1 MSTEATLEAPAPA
14 VETYVN
20 DTSAAGIMS
29 RFKAATPSQEPA
41 AAPEPASAS
50 PSPAADPT
58 PTNPTPPA
66 DPAPA
71 AEPAPVDDS
80 GVETPLSELGA
91 DTKADE
97 PKTDLPLDEDPPG
110 PVKTPEAK
118 YKWGELRKKADEYD
132 TLVQKTLPQKEKE
145 LAEAKAKLEE
155 LSKIDP
161 STYEKQLAERDAAIA
176 EYEKKVAV
184 FDIQSSK
191 QYQEQVLVP
200 INRVGEEL
208 NNLARHYETDLSQ
221 IEAAMTILD
230 PVAQEKKLMELAE
243 GWHPRHQNKLFDL
256 AEKTVQLYSVAEQ
269 LEANALEARKELES
283 ARELET
289 RKQQEESL
297 KAIQTSA
304 EAVKKQMLAKVPVLK
319 DEAVQQKVFAA
330 ELDPKDPVRKAYN
343 AYAGE
348 ALPAVLKELAARDA
362 RIRELEQAAQARASV
377 QPRPG
382 AGNAATAASA
392 AANPDPQMPEGETL
406 WQRMKNYQAIN
417 S

>member
-1 MSTEATLEAPAPA
+1 MSTEATLEAPASA

-29 RFKAATPSQEPA
+29 RFKAANTSQESA

-50 PSPAADPT
+50 PSLAADPT
-58 PTNPTPPA
+58 PTSPTPPA

-71 AEPAPVDDS
+71 ADPAPVDDS
-80 GVETPLSELGA
+80 GVETPLSELGG

-97 PKTDLPLDEDPPG
+97 PKADLPLDEEPPG

-132 TLVQKTLPQKEKE
+132 TLTQKTLPQKEKE
-145 LAEAKAKLEE
+145 LAELKAKVAE
-155 LSKIDP
+155 LSSIPDQYRKQIE
-161 STYEKQLAERDAAIA
+161 EKEAAIA
-176 EYEKKVAV
+176 EYEKKVAAY
-184 FDIQSSK
+184 DIQSSK
-191 QYQEQVLVP
+191 QYREQVLEP
-200 INRVGEEL
+200 MGRLGDEIG
-208 NNLARHYETDLSQ
+208 NLARHYEADIGQ
-221 IEAAMTILD
+221 IEAAMAIID
-230 PVAQEKKLMELAE
+230 PVAQEKRLMEIAE

-256 AEKTVQLYSVAEQ
+256 AEKTIQLYSTAEQ
-269 LEANALEARKELES
+269 LEANAIEARKELES

-406 WQRMKNYQAIN
+406 WQRMKNYQAMN

>member
-1 MSTEATLEAPAPA
+1 MSTEATLDAPA
-14 VETYVN
+14 
-20 DTSAAGIMS
+20 SAADTYTNNVDASSIMS
-29 RFKAATPSQEPA
+29 RFNSTPKEESSTPAPATAPAPNSEPA
-41 AAPEPASAS
+41 AAP
-50 PSPAADPT
+50 PSD
-58 PTNPTPPA
+58 PTPPA
-66 DPAPA
+66 
-71 AEPAPVDDS
+71 PAPVDDS
-80 GVETPLSELGA
+80 GVETPLSDLGG
-91 DTKADE
+91 DTKTDE
-97 PKTDLPLDEDPPG
+97 PKSDLPIDEDPPG
-110 PVKTPEAK
+110 PVKTEAAK

-132 TLVQKTLPQKEKE
+132 ALVQKTLPQKEKE

-161 STYEKQLAERDAAIA
+161 SAYEKQLAEKEAAIA
-176 EYEKKVAV
+176 EYEKKMAV

-230 PVAQEKKLMELAE
+230 PVAQEKRLMEIAE

-269 LEANALEARKELES
+269 LEANALEARRELES

-289 RKQQEESL
+289 RKQQEESM

-319 DEAVQQKVFAA
+319 DEALQQKVFAA

-362 RIRELEQAAQARASV
+362 RIRELEQAAQARAAA

-382 AGNAATAASA
+382 AGNASVSA
-392 AANPDPQMPEGETL
+392 AAASNPETPMPEGESL
-406 WQRMKNYQAIN
+406 WQRMRQFAQ

>member
-1 MSTEATLEAPAPA
+1 MSTEATLEAPPA
-14 VETYVN
+14 DAYVN
-20 DTSAAGIMS
+20 PIDAGGIMS
-29 RFKAATPSQEPA
+29 RFKAANTE
-41 AAPEPASAS
+41 PEPA
-50 PSPAADPT
+50 
-58 PTNPTPPA
+58 
-66 DPAPA
+66 PAPA
-71 AEPAPVDDS
+71 AEPAPAPATAEPTAQEPAPAETPAPPATEPAPVDDS
-80 GVETPLSELGA
+80 GVETPLTELGA
-91 DTKADE
+91 EAKADE
-97 PKTDLPLDEDPPG
+97 PKADTPIDEDPPG
-110 PVKTPEAK
+110 PVKTEAAK

-161 STYEKQLAERDAAIA
+161 SAYEKQLAEKEAAIA

-191 QYQEQVLVP
+191 QYQEEVLVP

-208 NNLARHYETDLSQ
+208 NNLARHYEADLSQ

-256 AEKTVQLYSVAEQ
+256 AEKTIQLYAKAEN
-269 LEANALEARKELES
+269 LEANSLEARKELEA
-283 ARELET
+283 ARELEAK
-289 RKQQEESL
+289 KQQEESA

-304 EAVKKQMLAKVPVLK
+304 EAVRKQMLAKVPVLK

-392 AANPDPQMPEGETL
+392 ASNPEPQSPEGETL
-406 WQRMKNYQAIN
+406 WQRMRNFGNA